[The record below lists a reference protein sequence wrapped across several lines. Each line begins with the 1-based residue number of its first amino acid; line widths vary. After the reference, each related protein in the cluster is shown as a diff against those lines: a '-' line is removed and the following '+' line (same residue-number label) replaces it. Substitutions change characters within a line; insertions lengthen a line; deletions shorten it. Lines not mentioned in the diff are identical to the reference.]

1 MNLRKTLIAA
11 AIGGVLGLPGAASA
25 ITIDGITFG
34 SGAVFQTVTLW
45 EGDCAT
51 GGAITGASSALC
63 GVGRVETI
71 TGDGA
76 VTFWSNATSSHE
88 LTLYFSGYTL
98 AGFTSVPTTD
108 IITFNGGTVSLF
120 SQNKAGPG
128 FTAADATGGPL
139 SSGSF
144 TDGSLWLS
152 LTGTPIPS
160 GPSAGVT
167 LTAFANNITGQVT
180 GQGYLDVVGG
190 SAASFFNTNTQFF
203 GSDAAFTSGGDFLT
217 PNGTAWAF
225 KGSASVAGF
234 ANTVPEPGTL
244 ALLGAGLVGVSLRR
258 RAKR

>member
-51 GGAITGASSALC
+51 GGAITGGSSALC
-63 GVGRVETI
+63 GVGRVEAI
-71 TGDGA
+71 TGDGGT
-76 VTFWSNATSSHE
+76 TFWTNSAASSHE

-98 AGFTSVPTTD
+98 AGFLSTGPAD

-120 SQNKAGPG
+120 SQNKTGPG

-152 LTGTPIPS
+152 LTGASS
-160 GPSAGVT
+160 GGVT

-180 GQGYLDVVGG
+180 GQGYLNVAGG
-190 SAASFFNTNTQFF
+190 AAASFFDTNTQFG
-203 GSDAAFTSGGDFLT
+203 GSDAAFTSGGDFQT